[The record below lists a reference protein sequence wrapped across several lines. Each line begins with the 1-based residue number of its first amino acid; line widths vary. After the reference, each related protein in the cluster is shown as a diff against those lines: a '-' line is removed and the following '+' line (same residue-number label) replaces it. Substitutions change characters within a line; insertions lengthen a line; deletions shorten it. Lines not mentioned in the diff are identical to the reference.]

1 MGAFSQLSEKCMK
14 CPEKEV
20 CRKKRRELCAYIDD
34 NCVSTNIASPSF
46 QSAAAP
52 VMREQTAICIGGERT
67 MCYKDE
73 LERLINKQL
82 REQLLLGCAFQ
93 SGA

>member
-1 MGAFSQLSEKCMK
+1 MGVFSQLSEKCMK

-20 CRKKRRELCAYIDD
+20 CREKRMELCAYIDD
-34 NCVSTNIASPSF
+34 NCVSANIESPSF
-46 QSAAAP
+46 QSDAAP
-52 VMREQTAICIGGERT
+52 VISEHVAICIGGERT

-82 REQLLLGCAFQ
+82 REQLSLGCAFKR
-93 SGA
+93 